1 MIKKFYLLLFSFI
14 IIIVS
19 CNNSKQTAPLS
30 NPPGYDLD
38 KPEKYIMPDVLLE
51 ISGIAFRNGNADTLY
66 AQQDEEG
73 KVYALVPGQKKNR
86 ETRFGKRGDYEDISI
101 GNGYVFLLRSDGA
114 IFSFPETEL
123 QSDHAG
129 NVKEWEGL
137 LPRGEFEGMYAD
149 TARHLL
155 YVLCKQCGEDK
166 GSNTVSGYTLRLG
179 ADSIL
184 VRDSSFSINTDLIF
198 EKAEKKKGRKQRFQP
213 SALARHPDTGDWFI
227 LSSVNKLLVIAGAK
241 WEVKGAYPLDP
252 ARFRQ
257 PEGIAFDKDGNLFIS
272 NEGDEISNGNVL
284 RFAYH
289 SQP

>member
-14 IIIVS
+14 IVIVS
-19 CNNSKQTAPLS
+19 CNNSKQADAVS
-30 NPPGYDLD
+30 NPPGYDLS

-51 ISGIAFRNGNADTLY
+51 ISGIAFKNANADTLY

-73 KVYALVPGQKKNR
+73 KVFALVPGQKKNR
-86 ETRFGKRGDYEDISI
+86 ETRFSKRGDYEDIAI
-101 GNGYVFLLRSDGA
+101 GNGYVFLLRSDGTILGFREA
-114 IFSFPETEL
+114 EL
-123 QSDHAG
+123 QSDLAG

-137 LPRGEFEGMYAD
+137 LPGGEFEGMYAD
-149 TARHLL
+149 TGRHLL
-155 YVLCKQCGEDK
+155 YILCKQCSEDK
-166 GSNTVSGYTLRLG
+166 GSNMVSGYTLHLSE
-179 ADSIL
+179 DSML
-184 VRDSSFSINTDLIF
+184 VRDSTFSINADLIF
-198 EKAEKKKGRKQRFQP
+198 EKTEKKKGKKQRFQP
-213 SALARHPDTGDWFI
+213 SALARHPKTGDWFI
-227 LSSVNKLLVIAGAK
+227 LSSVNKLLVVATAQWG
-241 WEVKGAYPLDP
+241 VKGAYPLDP

>member
-1 MIKKFYLLLFSFI
+1 MIKQLYLFLFSFI

-19 CNNSKQTAPLS
+19 CNNSKQAKPVS
-30 NPPGYDLD
+30 NPPGYDLG

-73 KVYALVPGQKKNR
+73 KVYALAPGQKKNR
-86 ETRFGKRGDYEDISI
+86 ETRFGKRGDYEDIAI
-101 GNGYVFLLRSDGA
+101 ANGYVFLLRSDGT
-114 IFSFPETEL
+114 IFSFPEAEL

-129 NVKEWEGL
+129 TVKEWEGL
-137 LPRGEFEGMYAD
+137 LPKGEFEGMYAD
-149 TARHLL
+149 TAAHLL
-155 YVLCKQCGEDK
+155 YVLCKQCSEDK
-166 GSNTVSGYTLRLG
+166 GSTMVTGYTLRLG
-179 ADSIL
+179 TDSIL
-184 VRDSSFSINTDLIF
+184 VRDAAFSINSDLIF

-213 SALARHPDTGDWFI
+213 SALARHPKTGDWFI
-227 LSSVNKLLVIAGAK
+227 LSSVNKLLVIVSAQ
-241 WEVKGAYPLDP
+241 WEIKGAYPLDP
-252 ARFRQ
+252 SGFRQ

-272 NEGDEISNGNVL
+272 NEGDELSNGNVL